1 MILPLL
7 WIGVCVLL
15 IVAVLEIGWP
25 HVIQE
30 GFESVLGSGDSF
42 LSQYIPRRG
51 DIGLDPDQEEGGYYR
66 DTRYFSGYADIQRLG
81 QDQDFCRMLTSK
93 TNPKDMFFACA
104 LGGTDHLSSTRYRTK
119 SKIQGLVMSRD
130 DYMND
135 LGDGRDSYCRIVKT
149 DAYTFQ
155 ARCNPAQDDKF
166 RDKMTGDPKP
176 PKQIEELLYQYDGI
190 LFWLRL
196 YDDMVD
202 YAQNLTINTVANI
215 TIDEAPPIRLLSN
228 SSNSNNNNH
237 PIARTLVFNGIDQYL
252 RIGDNNDLEFGN
264 TIDLRYMRAISCWV
278 YFDEFT
284 NNAHLFDF
292 GNGAGKD
299 NVFLGIVGRGSESI
313 QSDETTDRRSK
324 LCDNNVNSVLPDLPS
339 GAQSVE
345 VLTPE
350 ELMKTSSANVD
361 EFTCVK
367 PEIYGRTMPPVQ
379 PKSVPPQQAKT
390 ADLVYEIWDTQ
401 QRKLR
406 IQVSNFFPLKKWTH
420 VAITAT
426 SRDAVRPDLAIYKN
440 GVLAHKEMAAWLP
453 QNTYLTHNYIGK
465 SNWMSV
471 TDPYENADELFKGAM
486 FDLRAYQ
493 TPMPEKKVTL
503 IYKWGKASVPTNDPM
518 GMSLGL

>member
-1 MILPLL
+1 MILQIL
-7 WIGVCVLL
+7 WLGVCVLL
-15 IVAVLEIGWP
+15 IVAILEIGWP
-25 HVIQE
+25 HVIKE
-30 GFESVLGSGDSF
+30 GFESVMSVGSDSF
-42 LSQYIPRRG
+42 WSQYIPRRG
-51 DIGLDPDQEEGGYYR
+51 DIGLDPAQEEAGYYR
-66 DTRYFSGYADIQRLG
+66 DTRYFSGYADVQRLG
-81 QDQDFCRMLTSK
+81 QNQDFCRMLTSK

-135 LGDGRDSYCRIVKT
+135 LGDGRDSYCRIIKT

-155 ARCNPAQDDKF
+155 ARCNPAQDEKF
-166 RDKMTGDPKP
+166 RDKMTGDSNP

-202 YAQNLTINTVANI
+202 YAQNLTINTTGNI

-228 SSNSNNNNH
+228 GDSKQQ

-252 RIGDNNDLEFGN
+252 RIGDNKDLEFGN
-264 TIDLRYMRAISCWV
+264 TIDLRYMRSFSCWV

-299 NVFLGIVGRGSESI
+299 NVFLGIVRRGSESI
-313 QSDETTDRRSK
+313 QSDETIDRRSL
-324 LCDNNVNSVLPDLPS
+324 LCDNNVNSVMPDLPS
-339 GAQSVE
+339 GPQRVD
-345 VLTPE
+345 VVTPE
-350 ELMKTSSANVD
+350 ELMKTTAANVD
-361 EFTCVK
+361 EFTCKK

-379 PKSVPPQQAKT
+379 PPSVPPKIANM
-390 ADLVYEIWDTQ
+390 ADLAYEIWDSQ

-406 IQVSNFFPLKKWTH
+406 IQVSNFFPLRKWTH
-420 VAITAT
+420 IAITAT
-426 SRDAVRPDLAIYKN
+426 TRDAVRPDLEIYKD
-440 GVLAHKEMAAWLP
+440 GVLAHKEVAAWLP

-465 SNWMSV
+465 SNWISV
-471 TDPYENADELFKGAM
+471 TDPYENADELFKGAI
-486 FDLRAYQ
+486 FDMRAYQ
-493 TPMPEKKVTL
+493 TPMPEKKVKL
-503 IYKWGKASVPTNDPM
+503 IYKWGKDSVPTIDPM
-518 GMSLGL
+518 GMPLAM